1 MDSNEYQ
8 YLAGRTLIDKP
19 DFVLSPEET
28 MLVWNT
34 LGLCG
39 EAGEF
44 AELVKKLVFHKHQIS
59 QIKLAEEL
67 GDVLWYVAAICS
79 RLGLSMSDVMQANV
93 EKLKKRYPEGYS
105 QEASVRRQDEATSE

>member
-44 AELVKKLVFHKHQIS
+44 AELVKKLVFHKHHIS

-79 RLGLSMSDVMQANV
+79 KLGLSMSDVMQANV

-105 QEASVRRQDEATSE
+105 QEASVRRQDETTSE